1 MSSPVPSS
9 LCRAICCYSSGPGL
23 GLGVREGGGGTGRW
37 QEGGTSGQ
45 ADLFSD
51 FQNHCF
57 MATCS
62 YTSQKIFLSLGAFP
76 VQQGLITS
84 AVLGPY
90 HWASVVAATFREHV
104 PCVEYQSPLGV
115 LCLCRLSSCPVP
127 ISHGGCL
134 TVVSILQEETEEL
147 GSVGCHQPPGEG
159 ARKQK
164 KEFPSLFLPSIPMW
178 SVW

>member
-1 MSSPVPSS
+1 MYQRVISGIHEQKHTRTQQQQQTMMSSPVPSS

-23 GLGVREGGGGTGRW
+23 GLRVREGGGGTGRW

-62 YTSQKIFLSLGAFP
+62 YTSQIIFLSLGAFP

-84 AVLGPY
+84 A
-90 HWASVVAATFREHV
+90 E
-104 PCVEYQSPLGV
+104 
-115 LCLCRLSSCPVP
+115 CLAR
-127 ISHGGCL
+127 I
-134 TVVSILQEETEEL
+134 
-147 GSVGCHQPPGEG
+147 PGH
-159 ARKQK
+159 
-164 KEFPSLFLPSIPMW
+164 L
-178 SVW
+178 